1 MIQKPQGQRTQRSES
16 IVKKMNWRLKLF
28 NLIPNFLKRIG
39 CQTLRRFGYN
49 PDAWLENF
57 LREHKG
63 D

>member
-16 IVKKMNWRLKLF
+16 IGKKMNWRLKLF